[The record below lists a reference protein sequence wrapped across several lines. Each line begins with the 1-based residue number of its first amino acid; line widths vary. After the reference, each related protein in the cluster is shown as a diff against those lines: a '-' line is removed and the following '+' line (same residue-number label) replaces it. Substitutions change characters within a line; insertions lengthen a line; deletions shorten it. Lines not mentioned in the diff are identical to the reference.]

1 MARTFNGSIWGN
13 IGDSVARDAAIRREE
28 NRQAL
33 GGLLDAAKFI
43 EKVSANRNMRDAW
56 QKYFDDRKAA
66 ADEAS
71 AEIPEAIWGGVPSL
85 DGKDAVNNVVR
96 FGFDPMNG
104 NIFELEQQDENTDGV
119 EGSIWEPYSKNMRA
133 GFDRAALGERNFMNA
148 FDPNTATPEDIL
160 RAQQIL
166 VNNNF
171 DLGKTGKARNGVDG
185 QWGTK
190 SINAFNRYM
199 GV

>member
-13 IGDSVARDAAIRREE
+13 IGDSVSRDAAIRREE

-56 QKYFDDRKAA
+56 QKYFADRKAA

-71 AEIPEAIWGGVPSL
+71 AEVPEEIWGGVPSL

-104 NIFELEQQDENTDGV
+104 NVFELEQQDDNSDGV
-119 EGSIWEPYSKNMRA
+119 EGSIWEPYSNNILDGFNRA
-133 GFDRAALGERNFMNA
+133 ESGARKFMEA
-148 FDPNTATPEDIL
+148 FDPNTATPEEKR
-160 RAQQIL
+160 RAQRII
-166 VNNNF
+166 
-171 DLGKTGKARNGVDG
+171 GTTADG
-185 QWGTK
+185 SWGPK
-190 SINAFNRYM
+190 SIAAYKKYM

>member
-13 IGDSVARDAAIRREE
+13 IGDAVARDDMLRREE

-33 GGLLDAAKFI
+33 GGLLDTAKFL
-43 EKVSANRNMRDAW
+43 EKANANRKLREGW
-56 QKYFDDRKAA
+56 QKYFEDKKAA
-66 ADEAS
+66 EKAALDAEAA
-71 AEIPEAIWGGVPSL
+71 AETDDIENALALEDMYNEANAGNVFGIEPEEDKMA
-85 DGKDAVNNVVR
+85 
-96 FGFDPMNG
+96 
-104 NIFELEQQDENTDGV
+104 
-119 EGSIWEPYSKNMRA
+119 GSIWEPYSKNMRA
-133 GFDRAALGERNFMNA
+133 GFDRAALGERNFMQT

-171 DLGKTGKARNGVDG
+171 DLGKTGNAKNGVDG
-185 QWGTK
+185 RWGTK

>member
-43 EKVSANRNMRDAW
+43 EKTNANSKLRDAW

-66 ADEAS
+66 ADAAAAEEAA
-71 AEIPEAIWGGVPSL
+71 AETDDIENALALEDMYNVENADNIFGVNTGDTLDAYEGSIWDDPVS
-85 DGKDAVNNVVR
+85 NVVR
-96 FGFDPMNG
+96 FGFDPA
-104 NIFELEQQDENTDGV
+104 
-119 EGSIWEPYSKNMRA
+119 SA
-133 GFDRAALGERNFMNA
+133 GADRTFMQA
-148 FDPNTATPEDIL
+148 FDPNTASPEEIL
-160 RAQQIL
+160 RAQAI
-166 VNNNF
+166 V
-171 DLGKTGKARNGVDG
+171 GTGVDG
-185 QWGTK
+185 RWGKK
-190 SINAFNRYM
+190 SNKAYNKYM

>member
-13 IGDSVARDAAIRREE
+13 IGDAVARDAAIRREE

-43 EKVSANRNMRDAW
+43 EKTNANSKLRDAW

-66 ADEAS
+66 ADAAAAEEAA
-71 AEIPEAIWGGVPSL
+71 AETDDIENALALEDLYNAENEA
-85 DGKDAVNNVVR
+85 
-96 FGFDPMNG
+96 
-104 NIFELEQQDENTDGV
+104 NIFGIAPEEDKMA
-119 EGSIWEPYSKNMRA
+119 GSIWEPYSKNMRA
-133 GFDRAALGERNFMNA
+133 GFDRAALGERNFMQA
-148 FDPNTATPEDIL
+148 FDPDTATPDDIL

-171 DLGKTGKARNGVDG
+171 DLGKTGKAQNGVDG
-185 QWGTK
+185 RWGSK
-190 SINAFNRYM
+190 SINAFNKYM